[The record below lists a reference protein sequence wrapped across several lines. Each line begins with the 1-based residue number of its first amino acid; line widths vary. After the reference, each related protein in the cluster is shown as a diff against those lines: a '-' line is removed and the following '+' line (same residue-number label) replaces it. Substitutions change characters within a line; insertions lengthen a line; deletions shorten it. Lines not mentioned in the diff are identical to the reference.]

1 MDPESKK
8 FGGPREL
15 TGSVD
20 LLNHFKLLPHFEFF
34 CKRPLPVSISD
45 AHYLHNIVG
54 DTEIRKGDGMQLDQL
69 IQNSSLSS
77 GTNYR
82 IQPLD
87 FDILKE
93 AFQLKEN
100 APIDLPAAEK
110 GIPTVAGKSKGE
122 SKDEKKHK
130 KHKDRDKDKD
140 KEHRKH
146 KHRQKDR
153 SQDKEKDKKKD
164 KSRHNDSSADPSKKH
179 HEKKRKHVGDDDLT
193 NVHKHKKSKH
203 KSSKI
208 DELGAIKVAG

>member
-1 MDPESKK
+1 MDPDSKK
-8 FGGPREL
+8 FGGGPREL

-179 HEKKRKHVGDDDLT
+179 HEKVDNFSYDAFAL
-193 NVHKHKKSKH
+193 
-203 KSSKI
+203 
-208 DELGAIKVAG
+208 LM